1 MSKKRNEATVKVAPP
16 SPADR
21 ELDEEQ
27 NEVDSADDAHLRG
40 HRRKHGRG
48 SAATGAK

>member
-1 MSKKRNEATVKVAPP
+1 MAKKRNEATVKAATP
-16 SPADR
+16 SRADR

-27 NEVDSADDAHLRG
+27 NEIDSADDTRLRG